1 VNGKGNRRGRDAGPD
16 DGGRADRPGGFAR
29 KDEDEVPLR
38 NLSTSADS
46 RNGQLIRHGRSARGR
61 LHPVR
66 PAGTAG
72 RRARSGGVT
81 WIVLALL
88 LLVLVGAAVWFFFLR
103 DGGGAGALLV
113 IGGRVWKPND
123 KKLRLE
129 G

>member
-1 VNGKGNRRGRDAGPD
+1 MNGKGNRRGRDAGPD

-66 PAGTAG
+66 PAGPPG

-81 WIVLALL
+81 WIVVALL
-88 LLVLVGAAVWFFFLR
+88 LLVLVAAAVWFFFLR
-103 DGGGAGALLV
+103 DGDAAGALLV
-113 IGGRVWKPND
+113 VGGRRLWKPND
-123 KKLRLE
+123 KRSLE

>member
-1 VNGKGNRRGRDAGPD
+1 VNGKGNRRGRHAGPE

-29 KDEDEVPLR
+29 KDEDVVPAR

-66 PAGTAG
+66 PVVPPG

-81 WIVLALL
+81 WIVVALL
-88 LLVLVGAAVWFFFLR
+88 LLVLVAAAVWFFFLR
-103 DGGGAGALLV
+103 DGDAAGALLV
-113 IGGRVWKPND
+113 VGGRLWKPND
-123 KKLRLE
+123 KRSLE